1 VTDVSIERPRAV
13 STLRGGAGGD
23 RALAEALCAGTF
35 VHAGE
40 RRDFDLDPAWE
51 TGRGADAWQRA
62 LAAFEWGHDLA
73 HAYRETAE
81 SRFLTTW
88 QRLVL
93 SWIAR
98 GRVEHDPVALVAR
111 RIESWIGAW
120 DGFASAPA
128 FGGLPAGVPRRIVT
142 SLRAQVR
149 HLHRRVAAE
158 PTAFPAEA
166 HAILVA
172 VLAFPHLDTS
182 GALLT
187 FAASTLREHLLHIVL
202 ADGVCSAGRLARQAE
217 MLVPLIALGE
227 NARRFG
233 LELAPEHE
241 VRLERACDVLLHCHS
256 SIRAGSAPVSDLL
269 ARAGTLLQRGD
280 YLWGA
285 SQGRRG
291 VAPGRRNLAFTDGGY
306 QVQRSPWGSRPLHE
320 ERFCLFDVAPASE
333 PANTLQVQLT
343 ACGHTIVAGP
353 GGDVRPAHPMV
364 RLVGRRTAPGLDI
377 IRGHAFDA
385 ERDAW
390 HDRHVV
396 FVADEYWIIHDRV
409 RDPDTSRHELCLQ
422 LEPTAGGQTTVD
434 VRDGNAV
441 ITAPGLSV
449 VVAPGHTP
457 LDIGLVAG
465 GAAGKAPA
473 QLFSVVA
480 EGVPD
485 TEVSTL
491 VIPHAPGQ
499 TAPTITVHDGP
510 DATVVEVRGVGPECD
525 AVDWVGWAPRPTLL
539 ALGEFRVRAAAAW
552 MRQSGDGRVLAFGA
566 SDTGVDAAA
575 TTVSRDLLAVQH

>member
-1 VTDVSIERPRAV
+1 MTDVSIERPRAV
-13 STLRGGAGGD
+13 FTLRGGAGSD
-23 RALAEALCAGTF
+23 RALAEALCAGSF

-40 RRDFDLDPAWE
+40 RRDFDLDPGWE
-51 TGRGADAWQRA
+51 TGPGADDWQRV

-81 SRFLTTW
+81 SRFLATW

-98 GRVEHDPVALVAR
+98 GRVEHDPAALVAR

-128 FGGLPAGVPRRIVT
+128 FAGLPAGVPRRIVT
-142 SLRAQVR
+142 SLRTQIR
-149 HLHRRVAAE
+149 HLHRQVAAE
-158 PTAFPAEA
+158 PRAFPAEA

-187 FAASTLREHLLHIVL
+187 FAAGALREHLLHVVL
-202 ADGVCSAGRLARQAE
+202 ADGVCSAGRLARQVE
-217 MLVPLIALGE
+217 MLVPLIGLGE

-233 LELAPEHE
+233 LELAPEYE
-241 VRLERACDVLLHCHS
+241 VRLERACDVLLHCRS
-256 SIRAGSAPVSDLL
+256 SASAASSPVSELL
-269 ARAGTLLQRGD
+269 ARAGTLFQRGD

-285 SQGRRG
+285 SQGGRG
-291 VAPGRRNLAFTDGGY
+291 VAPGRRNLGFADGGY
-306 QVQRSPWGSRPLHE
+306 QVQRSPWGTSPLHG
-320 ERFCLFDVAPASE
+320 ERFCLFDVGPASE

-343 ACGHTIVAGP
+343 ACGHVIVARP
-353 GGDVRPAHPMV
+353 GGNVPSTYPTV

-377 IRGHAFDA
+377 IHGHAFDA

-390 HDRHVV
+390 HDRQVV
-396 FVADEYWIIHDRV
+396 FVADEYWIIRDRV

-422 LEPTAGGQTTVD
+422 LEPTAGGHTTVD
-434 VRDGNAV
+434 ARDGNAV

-449 VVAPGHTP
+449 VIAPGHTP
-457 LDIGLVAG
+457 LDIGLVTG
-465 GAAGKAPA
+465 GAAGEPPA

-480 EGVPD
+480 EGVAD
-485 TEVSTL
+485 TEVNTL
-491 VIPHAPGQ
+491 VVPHAPGQ
-499 TAPTITVHDGP
+499 AAPTITVHDGP
-510 DATVVEVRGVGPECD
+510 HATVVEVRGVGSEGD
-525 AVDWVGWAPRPTLL
+525 AVDWVGWAPRPALL
-539 ALGEFRVRAAAAW
+539 ALGEFRVHAAAAW
-552 MRQSGDGRVLAFGA
+552 MRQSSDGRVLAFGA
-566 SDTGVDAAA
+566 SNAGADETA
-575 TTVSRDLLAVQH
+575 TAISPDLLAARH